1 MEESHFLGVAN
12 PLNLYSICK
21 VWHTGVLKVLV
32 ASENVLHSAMA
43 LEGKDSLSWIFEN
56 DAILTLPERSQVI
69 SVATANPLMMDRPGN
84 GDTTAKPS
92 RRCLVGVTY
101 CIPPLP
107 QETPPPEP
115 EIAPAARPAPT
126 RPTGP
131 GSAFVSRVLQAAR
144 PPPSAPSSKPVES
157 APQPLIPPRFFFSIL
172 GANSFEN
179 DHWSTIVQDN
189 ITFELPYVPFVLA
202 KYAPPNSSSVLFM
215 LSGADRKLHIFN
227 QHADTSAADTET
239 SASPSPEASETKSQ
253 PPLKLPL
260 LELYPSPVV
269 SLDILDAMDGRIYVV
284 VGCQDGSVVLTSGDA
299 SGIVCSHISTS
310 LDGPITSVK
319 IYQVAKNRSQGS
331 ELLVP
336 TENDQNTNR
345 SGHPSVRRL
354 AKHINRSSISSAPSS
369 PRRENS
375 TGGPVRSPSL
385 GSVEKVTTN
394 EFAINVVVA
403 SAVGFAAV
411 FRNVAEDEF
420 NDVQLLPDSDK
431 HDSVLGLAVSDIDH
445 DGHVEI
451 LVGTYGQRLLAY
463 AETKGK
469 PASSKRSAPP
479 APITVAS
486 QPPSPPPQT
495 PVSQTQPSLLT
506 PAALQPIPQAMPGAP
521 SADPSPPRQA
531 HGLGESPVSSFTTR
545 AVINV
550 SSASEEPSLEASQR
564 QHTLKVARDSEI
576 IAATEFAVSPS
587 SDNPEPVIN
596 SPAASEE
603 ETSQARSASPPEV
616 RIGDS
621 GGPLPVDISGRTTPS
636 EPTSPRPLLSVTEPS
651 LSALNSPIPENVRA
665 LDTPDDGSEEAQP
678 LGQSARQGARPV
690 PSQALKQSSATLL
703 RANTEPFSTEDTPGD
718 AAVDPQT
725 RKDVG
730 TKFANMI
737 DTIRTEY
744 QRDNL
749 ADSVT
754 QHHSKHRADA
764 SETTSSG
771 LAFPSI
777 SEPSQRHEH
786 RHTDGGI
793 QLGSLNTDSSAMAS
807 YSRDSTSPEPPAPSE
822 APTHSFSL
830 LWHKSFNHP
839 IYQIMCD
846 DFVHDGTNSIIT
858 STLYGIH
865 LLRSDLD
872 TTAAKAQRRL
882 SLLSDIIKLERQL
895 YRQERQKA
903 KEGGLAPIS
912 PMPPKGPPSP
922 SPSESVF

>member
-1 MEESHFLGVAN
+1 MIEHVKMEESHFLGVAN

-69 SVATANPLMMDRPGN
+69 SVATANPLMFDRPGN
-84 GDTTAKPS
+84 GDATAKPS

-107 QETPPPEP
+107 QELPPSEP
-115 EIAPAARPAPT
+115 EVVPAARPAPA

-131 GSAFVSRVLQAAR
+131 GSSFVSRVLQAAR

-157 APQPLIPPRFFFSIL
+157 APQPLVPPRFFFSIL

-227 QHADTSAADTET
+227 QHADTSATEAET
-239 SASPSPEASETKSQ
+239 PSSPSPGASESKQ
-253 PPLKLPL
+253 APLKLPL

-284 VGCQDGSVVLTSGDA
+284 VGCQDGSVVLTSGDS

-319 IYQVAKNRSQGS
+319 VYQVAKNRSQGS

-354 AKHINRSSISSAPSS
+354 AKHINRSSVSSLPSS
-369 PRRENS
+369 PRRDAS
-375 TGGPVRSPSL
+375 TSGPVRSPSL

-469 PASSKRSAPP
+469 PASSKRSAPA
-479 APITVAS
+479 APPSVVS
-486 QPPSPPPQT
+486 KPPSPSPQPPA
-495 PVSQTQPSLLT
+495 PQPSHSLLAPNT
-506 PAALQPIPQAMPGAP
+506 LHPIPQAMPGATT
-521 SADPSPPRQA
+521 AEPSPPRQA
-531 HGLGESPVSSFTTR
+531 PVHAESPVSSFVSR

-550 SSASEEPSLEASQR
+550 STASEEASLESSQR
-564 QHTLKVARDSEI
+564 QHTLRVARDSEI
-576 IAATEFAVSPS
+576 IAAPELAISPASDTPAEPVSSPTLSDEASQVHSPS
-587 SDNPEPVIN
+587 
-596 SPAASEE
+596 
-603 ETSQARSASPPEV
+603 PPQV
-616 RIGDS
+616 RLGDS
-621 GGPLPVDISGRTTPS
+621 SGPLAVDHSNG
-636 EPTSPRPLLSVTEPS
+636 TSPSDPTPQLSVTETS
-651 LSALNSPIPENVRA
+651 LSVLNSPIPENVRA
-665 LDTPDDGSEEAQP
+665 LDTPDDGSEEAP
-678 LGQSARQGARPV
+678 LGQSRQGARPV
-690 PSQALKQSSATLL
+690 PSQPLKQSSATLL
-703 RANTEPFSTEDTPGD
+703 RANAEPFSTEDTPGD
-718 AAVDPQT
+718 VATDPQT

-744 QRDNL
+744 QRDNV

-754 QHHSKHRADA
+754 QHQSKHRTEAP
-764 SETTSSG
+764 EPTSSG

-777 SEPSQRHEH
+777 SEPAQTHDH
-786 RHTDGGI
+786 RHADGGI
-793 QLGSLNTDSSAMAS
+793 QLGSLGADASAMNS
-807 YSRDSTSPEPPAPSE
+807 YSRDSSSPEPPASSE
-822 APTHSFSL
+822 SPTHSFSL
-830 LWHKSFNHP
+830 LWHRSFNHP

-882 SLLSDIIKLERQL
+882 SLLSEIIKLERQL

-912 PMPPKGPPSP
+912 PLPPRGPPSP
-922 SPSESVF
+922 SPLDSAF